1 MTLATKKLTFE
12 EYLAYDDGT
21 DTQYELVNG
30 ELVIMPPESRL
41 NARIAMFLISEFLK
55 FVPFRLICCK
65 DTEIEISGRFA
76 QTRLP
81 DIMIL
86 SEELD
91 AILGDARSTIT
102 RDMPLPRL
110 VVEVLPPGQESSD
123 SPKATFHNRDYR
135 YKRSEYASRGIDE
148 YWIVDPL
155 QQMVTVLTLVS
166 GLYEVQEFRGGDR
179 LSSTMFPEL
188 MLTAAQILSADG

>member
-21 DTQYELVNG
+21 DTRYELVNG

-86 SEELD
+86 SQELD

-102 RDMPLPRL
+102 RDMPPPRL
-110 VVEVLPPGQESSD
+110 VVEVVSPGQESS
-123 SPKATFHNRDYR
+123 NRDYR

-179 LSSTMFPEL
+179 LSSAMFPEL

>member
-12 EYLAYDDGT
+12 EYLAYDDGA

-30 ELVIMPPESRL
+30 ELVVRQPESRL

-81 DIMIL
+81 DITIL

-91 AILGDARSTIT
+91 AILGDARSTIA
-102 RDMPLPRL
+102 RDMPPPRL
-110 VVEVLPPGQESSD
+110 VVEVVSPGQESS
-123 SPKATFHNRDYR
+123 NRDYR

-179 LSSTMFPEL
+179 LSSAMFPEL

>member
-102 RDMPLPRL
+102 RDMPPPRL
-110 VVEVLPPGQESSD
+110 VVEVVSPGQESS
-123 SPKATFHNRDYR
+123 NRDYR

-179 LSSTMFPEL
+179 LSSAMFPEL
-188 MLTAAQILSADG
+188 MLTAAQILSADS

>member
-12 EYLAYDDGT
+12 EYLAYDDNT
-21 DTQYELVNG
+21 DTRYELVNG
-30 ELVIMPPESRL
+30 ELVVMPPESRL

-102 RDMPLPRL
+102 RDMPPPRL
-110 VVEVLPPGQESSD
+110 VVEVVSPGQESSD
-123 SPKATFHNRDYR
+123 HDYR

-155 QQMVTVLTLVS
+155 QQIVTVLTLVS

-179 LSSTMFPEL
+179 LSSTIFPEL

>member
-21 DTQYELVNG
+21 DTRYELVNG
-30 ELVIMPPESRL
+30 ELAVMPPESRL

-102 RDMPLPRL
+102 RDMPPPRL
-110 VVEVLPPGQESSD
+110 VVEVVSPGQESSD
-123 SPKATFHNRDYR
+123 RDYR
-135 YKRSEYASRGIDE
+135 YKRSEYASRGINE
-148 YWIVDPL
+148 YWIVDPM

-179 LSSTMFPEL
+179 LSSAMFPEL

>member
-21 DTQYELVNG
+21 DAQYELVNG

-102 RDMPLPRL
+102 RDMAPPRL
-110 VVEVLPPGQESSD
+110 VVEMVSPGQESSD
-123 SPKATFHNRDYR
+123 RDYR